1 MAAMPSDRRFHP
13 LTILFAL
20 GGELRNFLLPA
31 VFATITASKGNEAER
46 FFLVFLVPGAIMAVA
61 RYFFSTYRY
70 DATELVVRTG
80 VIFKNERHIPFARI
94 QSVDAVQNVLHRLF
108 GVVDV
113 KVQTGTTGQAEAT
126 LSVLPLEALDE
137 MRQHVFQGRTVAATP
152 SSETDET
159 SSVPA
164 PPTPVPEAQ
173 TLLRLSLRDRA
184 LAGLLDNRGWV
195 VIGAAWG
202 LAFESG
208 ILNRFDELDIAS
220 WPAYASILVGVAG
233 LFVIA
238 PILSMGWAV
247 IRLHDFH
254 LTLRAG
260 DLRTEFGALTRVTA
274 TIPLRRVQALK
285 IHQGPGHVW
294 TNRASVR
301 VETAGGS
308 ASGRASA
315 EREWIA
321 PLITL
326 ADLPAFVATVL
337 PDADL
342 NSLSWLKVDARAFY
356 RRRVVALV
364 TAVVIGL
371 LAGPWLGVVRAMGLT
386 AALAVLGLISGHLY
400 VASLGWARTDR
411 LIAFKSG
418 WFRRS
423 LVIVPLAKIQAVDL
437 GESPFDRRHRMA
449 SLSVDTAGAGAHR
462 IDIPYLSRHV
472 AEEARMTVAQQAAA
486 TVFRW

>member
-13 LTILFAL
+13 LTIVFAL

-31 VFATITASKGNEAER
+31 VFATMTASRGNEAER
-46 FFLVFLVPGAIMAVA
+46 FFFVFLVPGAVLAVA

-126 LSVLPLEALDE
+126 LSVLPFEALDE
-137 MRQHVFQGRTVAATP
+137 MRQHVFQGRAVAAAA
-152 SSETDET
+152 SEDPA
-159 SSVPA
+159 SAPAPQPSVPD
-164 PPTPVPEAQ
+164 AQ
-173 TLLRLSLRDRA
+173 TLLRLSVRDRA

-208 ILNRFDELDIAS
+208 ILDRFEELDIAS
-220 WPAYASILVGVAG
+220 WPAYASILVG

-238 PILSMGWAV
+238 PVLSMGWAI

-274 TIPLRRVQALK
+274 TIPLRRVQAVK
-285 IHQGPGHVW
+285 IHQGPGHIW
-294 TNRASVR
+294 TSRASVR

-308 ASGRASA
+308 ASGRASS
-315 EREWIA
+315 EREWVA

-326 ADLPAFVATVL
+326 ASLPAFVATIL
-337 PDADL
+337 PEADL
-342 NSLSWLKVDARAFY
+342 ASLTWMTVDPRAFR
-356 RRRVVALV
+356 RRRVVALA
-364 TAVVIGL
+364 TAALIG
-371 LAGPWLGVVRAMGLT
+371 AVSVPWLGATWSMGLT
-386 AALAVLGLISGHLY
+386 GALAVLGLINAHLY
-400 VASLGWARTDR
+400 VTSLGWAKTDR
-411 LIAFKSG
+411 VIAFKSG
-418 WFRRS
+418 WLRRS
-423 LVIVPLAKIQAVDL
+423 LVIVPLAKIQAVELD
-437 GESPFDRRHRMA
+437 ESPFDRRHHMA
-449 SLSVDTAGAGAHR
+449 SLSVDTAGAAANR
-462 IDIPYLSRHV
+462 IDIPYLSRPA
-472 AEEARMTVAQQAAA
+472 AEEARMTLAHEAAA

>member
-31 VFATITASKGNEAER
+31 VFATMTASRGNEAER
-46 FFLVFLVPGAIMAVA
+46 FFLVFLVPGAVLAVA

-94 QSVDAVQNVLHRLF
+94 QSVDAVQNVLHRLW

-126 LSVLPLEALDE
+126 LSVLPLDALDE
-137 MRQHVFQGRTVAATP
+137 MRQRVFQGRTVATAP
-152 SSETDET
+152 PLETDET
-159 SSVPA
+159 ASLAA
-164 PPTPVPEAQ
+164 PQVSAPDAQ

-208 ILNRFDELDIAS
+208 ILDRFEELDIAS
-220 WPAYASILVGVAG
+220 WPAYASILVG
-233 LFVIA
+233 LFVMT
-238 PILSMGWAV
+238 PILSMCWAV

-294 TNRASVR
+294 TSRASVR

-308 ASGRASA
+308 ASGRASS
-315 EREWIA
+315 EREWVA

-326 ADLPAFVATVL
+326 ADLPAFVATIL
-337 PDADL
+337 PEADL
-342 NSLSWLKVDARAFY
+342 NSLTWLKVDRRAFY

-364 TAVVIGL
+364 TAAVIGL
-371 LAGPWLGVVRAMGLT
+371 IAAPWLGVLRAMGVT
-386 AALAVLGLISGHLY
+386 AALGVWGLISGHLY
-400 VASLGWARTDR
+400 VASLGWARTDHV
-411 LIAFKSG
+411 IAFKRG
-418 WFRRS
+418 WIRRS
-423 LVIVPLAKIQAVDL
+423 LVIVPLAKIQAIELD
-437 GESPFDRRHRMA
+437 ESPFDRRHEMA
-449 SLSVDTAGAGAHR
+449 SLSVDTAGAGANSV
-462 IDIPYLSRHV
+462 DIPYLSRSV
-472 AEEARMTVAQQAAA
+472 AEQARVTLAHAAAA
-486 TVFRW
+486 TEFRW

>member
-13 LTILFAL
+13 LTIVFAL

-31 VFATITASKGNEAER
+31 VFALMTASKGNEAER
-46 FFLVFLVPGAIMAVA
+46 FFLVFLVPGAFLAVA

-80 VIFKNERHIPFARI
+80 VIFKNERHIPFTRI
-94 QSVDAVQNVLHRLF
+94 QSVDAVQNVLHRLWN
-108 GVVDV
+108 VVDV

-126 LSVLPLEALDE
+126 LSVLPFDALDE
-137 MRQHVFQGRTVAATP
+137 MRQRVFEGRAV
-152 SSETDET
+152 
-159 SSVPA
+159 A
-164 PPTPVPEAQ
+164 PPVSDGTESVSLPQAPVPETQ
-173 TLLRLSLRDRA
+173 SLLRLTLRDRA
-184 LAGLLDNRGWV
+184 LAGLFDNRGWV

-208 ILNRFDELDIAS
+208 ILDRVEELDVAS
-220 WPAYASILVGVAG
+220 WPAYVSILVG

-238 PILSMGWAV
+238 PILSMGWAI
-247 IRLHDFH
+247 IRLHNFH

-274 TIPLRRVQALK
+274 TIPLRRVQAVK
-285 IHQGPGHVW
+285 IHRGPGHIW
-294 TNRASVR
+294 TSRASVR

-315 EREWIA
+315 EREWVAPIIA
-321 PLITL
+321 L
-326 ADLPAFVATVL
+326 AGLPAFVATVL

-342 NSLSWLKVDARAFY
+342 NALSWMKVDARAFY

-364 TAVVIGL
+364 TAAVIG
-371 LAGPWLGVVRAMGLT
+371 AIAAPWLGAMWALTLT
-386 AALAVLGLISGHLY
+386 AVLAVLGLIHGHLY
-400 VASLGWARTDR
+400 VASLAWAKTDR
-411 LIAFKSG
+411 VIAFRSG
-418 WFRRS
+418 WLRRS
-423 LVIVPLAKIQAVDL
+423 LVIVPTAKIQAVELD
-437 GESPFDRRHRMA
+437 ESPFDRRHRMA

-462 IDIPYLSRHV
+462 IAIPYLSRPA
-472 AEEARMTVAQQAAA
+472 AEEARMTLAHEAAA

>member
-13 LTILFAL
+13 LTIVFAL

-31 VFATITASKGNEAER
+31 VFATVTASKGNEAER
-46 FFLVFLVPGAIMAVA
+46 FFLVFLVPGAVLAVA

-80 VIFKNERHIPFARI
+80 VIFKNERHIPYARI
-94 QSVDAVQNVLHRLF
+94 QSVDAVQNVLHRLW

-126 LSVLPLEALDE
+126 LSVLPFDALDE
-137 MRQHVFQGRTVAATP
+137 MRQRVFQGRADVIPASEDAASAAEP
-152 SSETDET
+152 QA
-159 SSVPA
+159 SVPE
-164 PPTPVPEAQ
+164 PQ
-173 TLLRLSLRDRA
+173 TLLRLSMRDRA

-208 ILNRFDELDIAS
+208 ILDRVEELDVAS
-220 WPAYASILVGVAG
+220 WPAYVSILVG

-238 PILSMGWAV
+238 PILSMGWAI
-247 IRLHDFH
+247 IRLHGFH

-274 TIPLRRVQALK
+274 TIPLRRVQAVK
-285 IHQGPGHVW
+285 IHQGPGHIW
-294 TNRASVR
+294 TSRASVR

-308 ASGRASA
+308 ASGRASS
-315 EREWIA
+315 EREWVA
-321 PLITL
+321 PIISL
-326 ADLPAFVATVL
+326 ASLPAFVATVL

-342 NSLSWLKVDARAFY
+342 NSLAWMKVDPRAFH

-364 TAVVIGL
+364 TALVIGAL
-371 LAGPWLGVVRAMGLT
+371 TAPWLGGVWAISVTG
-386 AALAVLGLISGHLY
+386 ALAVLGLINGHLY
-400 VASLGWARTDR
+400 VASLGWAKSDCV
-411 LIAFKSG
+411 IAFKSG
-418 WFRRS
+418 WLRRS
-423 LVIVPLAKIQAVDL
+423 LVVVPLAKIQAVELD
-437 GESPFDRRHRMA
+437 ESPFDRRHRMA
-449 SLSVDTAGAGAHR
+449 SLSVDTAGAGANR
-462 IDIPYLSRHV
+462 IDIPYLSRPT
-472 AEEARMTVAQQAAA
+472 AEEARMTMAHEAAA

>member
-31 VFATITASKGNEAER
+31 VFATMTASQGNQVQR
-46 FFLVFLVPGAIMAVA
+46 FFLVFLVPGAVMAVA

-70 DATELVVRTG
+70 DETELVVRTG

-94 QSVDAVQNVLHRLF
+94 QSVDAVQNVLHRLC

-126 LSVLPLEALDE
+126 LSVLPFEALAE
-137 MRQHVFQGRTVAATP
+137 MRQHVFQDRTVVSAISDGMATASP
-152 SSETDET
+152 SHG
-159 SSVPA
+159 PM
-164 PPTPVPEAQ
+164 PEPQ
-173 TLLRLSLRDRA
+173 TVLRLSLRDRA

-208 ILNRFDELDIAS
+208 ILDRFEELDIAS
-220 WPAYASILVGVAG
+220 WPAYASILVG
-233 LFVIA
+233 LFVMA
-238 PILSMGWAV
+238 PVLSMGWAI

-254 LTLRAG
+254 LTLCEG

-274 TIPLRRVQALK
+274 TIPLRRVQAVK

-294 TNRASVR
+294 TGRASVR
-301 VETAGGS
+301 VETAGGGTG
-308 ASGRASA
+308 GRASA
-315 EREWIA
+315 EREWVA
-321 PLITL
+321 PLIALRSLPGFVATIL
-326 ADLPAFVATVL
+326 PEADLP
-337 PDADL
+337 
-342 NSLSWLKVDARAFY
+342 SLTWMNVDGRAFR

-364 TAVVIGL
+364 TAAVIGAL
-371 LAGPWLGVVRAMGLT
+371 TVPWLETVWSIALT
-386 AALAVLGLISGHLY
+386 VAIAALGLINGHLY
-400 VASLGWARTDR
+400 VASLAWAKTDR
-411 LIAFKSG
+411 LVAFKSG
-418 WFRRS
+418 WFHRS
-423 LVIVPLAKIQAVDL
+423 LVIVPLAKIQAIELD
-437 GESPFDRRHRMA
+437 ESPFDRRHHMA
-449 SLSVDTAGAGAHR
+449 SLAVDTAGAGGNR
-462 IDIPYLSRHV
+462 VDIPYLSRPV
-472 AEEARMTVAQQAAA
+472 AEDARMALAHDAAA

>member
-1 MAAMPSDRRFHP
+1 MTAMPSDRRFHP
-13 LTILFAL
+13 LTIVFAL

-31 VFATITASKGNEAER
+31 VFATITASQGNQAQR

-80 VIFKNERHIPFARI
+80 VLFKNERHIPYTRI
-94 QSVDAVQNVLHRLF
+94 QSVDAVQNVLHRLC

-126 LSVLPLEALDE
+126 LSVLPFEALDE
-137 MRQHVFQGRTVAATP
+137 MRQRVFQGRAVPVAAPGT
-152 SSETDET
+152 TDEAG
-159 SSVPA
+159 SVTA
-164 PPTPVPEAQ
+164 PEATVPDAE
-173 TLLRLSLRDRA
+173 TLLRLSVRDRA

-208 ILNRFDELDIAS
+208 ILDRFEELDIAS
-220 WPAYASILVGVAG
+220 WPAYASILVG

-238 PILSMGWAV
+238 PLLSMGWAI

-274 TIPLRRVQALK
+274 TIPLRRVQAVK

-294 TNRASVR
+294 TGRASVR

-308 ASGRASA
+308 TSGRASA
-315 EREWIA
+315 EREWVA

-326 ADLPAFVATVL
+326 TSLPAFVATVL
-337 PDADL
+337 PEADL
-342 NSLSWLKVDARAFY
+342 TSLSWMKVDARAFR

-364 TAVVIGL
+364 TAALLGALSAPWLEPMWSIGL
-371 LAGPWLGVVRAMGLT
+371 TV
-386 AALAVLGLISGHLY
+386 ALAVLGLINGHLY
-400 VASLGWARTDR
+400 VASLAWAKTDR
-411 LIAFKSG
+411 VVAFKSG
-418 WFRRS
+418 WFHRS
-423 LVIVPLAKIQAVDL
+423 LTIVPLAKIQAVELD
-437 GESPFDRRHRMA
+437 ESPFDRRHRMA
-449 SLSVDTAGAGAHR
+449 SLAVDTAGAGGNR
-462 IDIPYLSRHV
+462 IDIPYLSRSV
-472 AEEARMTVAQQAAA
+472 AEEARMTLAHEAAA

>member
-31 VFATITASKGNEAER
+31 VFATMTASKGNEAER
-46 FFLVFLVPGAIMAVA
+46 FFLVFLVPGAILAVA

-94 QSVDAVQNVLHRLF
+94 QSVDAVQNVLHRLW

-137 MRQHVFQGRTVAATP
+137 MRQRVFQGRTVAATP
-152 SSETDET
+152 LSETDET
-159 SSVPA
+159 ASVTAPQVPA
-164 PPTPVPEAQ
+164 PDAQ
-173 TLLRLSLRDRA
+173 TLLRLTLRDRA

-208 ILNRFDELDIAS
+208 ILDRFEELDIAS
-220 WPAYASILVGVAG
+220 WPAYASILVG
-233 LFVIA
+233 LFVMA

-294 TNRASVR
+294 TSRASVR

-308 ASGRASA
+308 ASGRASS
-315 EREWIA
+315 EREWVA

-342 NSLSWLKVDARAFY
+342 NSLTWMNVDRRAFH

-364 TAVVIGL
+364 TAAVIGL
-371 LAGPWLGVVRAMGLT
+371 LAAPWLGVMRAVGIT
-386 AALAVLGLISGHLY
+386 AALAALGLISGHLY

-411 LIAFKSG
+411 VIAFKSG
-418 WFRRS
+418 WLRRS
-423 LVIVPLAKIQAVDL
+423 LVIVPLAKIQAVELD
-437 GESPFDRRHRMA
+437 ESPFDRRHQMA
-449 SLSVDTAGAGAHR
+449 SLAVDTAGAGANS
-462 IDIPYLSRHV
+462 IDIPYLSRPV
-472 AEEARMTVAQQAAA
+472 AEDARMTLAHEAAA

>member
-13 LTILFAL
+13 LTIVFAL

-31 VFATITASKGNEAER
+31 VFATMTASEGNEAER
-46 FFLVFLVPGAIMAVA
+46 FFLVFLVPGVILAVA

-80 VIFKNERHIPFARI
+80 VIFKNERHIPYARI
-94 QSVDAVQNVLHRLF
+94 QSVDAVQNVLHRLW

-126 LSVLPLEALDE
+126 LSVLPFEALDE
-137 MRQHVFQGRTVAATP
+137 MRQRVFQGRAVAAPATEEAA
-152 SSETDET
+152 SVSE
-159 SSVPA
+159 PQA
-164 PPTPVPEAQ
+164 HVPEAQ
-173 TLLRLSLRDRA
+173 TVLRLSLRDRA

-208 ILNRFDELDIAS
+208 ILDRFEELDIAS
-220 WPAYASILVGVAG
+220 WPAYASILVG
-233 LFVIA
+233 LFVMA
-238 PILSMGWAV
+238 PVLSMGWAI
-247 IRLHDFH
+247 IRLHGFH

-294 TNRASVR
+294 TSRASVR

-308 ASGRASA
+308 ASGRASS
-315 EREWIA
+315 EREWVA
-321 PLITL
+321 PLIAL
-326 ADLPAFVATVL
+326 ASLPAFVATVL

-342 NSLSWLKVDARAFY
+342 SSLTWMKVDPRAFY
-356 RRRVVALV
+356 RRRVVALG
-364 TAVVIGL
+364 TATVIGAL
-371 LAGPWLGVVRAMGLT
+371 TAPWLGVMWAMSLT
-386 AALAVLGLISGHLY
+386 AALAVLWLISGHMY

-411 LIAFKSG
+411 VIAFKSG
-418 WFRRS
+418 WLRRS
-423 LVIVPLAKIQAVDL
+423 LVIVPLAKIQAVEL

-449 SLSVDTAGAGAHR
+449 SLSVDTAGAGAHS
-462 IDIPYLSRHV
+462 IDIPYLSRSV
-472 AEEARMTVAQQAAA
+472 AEEARITLSHEAAA

>member
-1 MAAMPSDRRFHP
+1 MAVMPSDRRFHP
-13 LTILFAL
+13 LTIVFAL

-31 VFATITASKGNEAER
+31 LFAMTTASRGNEAER
-46 FFLVFLVPGAIMAVA
+46 FLLVFLVPGAIMAVA

-80 VIFKNERHIPFARI
+80 VIFKNERHIPFTRI
-94 QSVDAVQNVLHRLF
+94 QSVDAVQNVLHRLW

-126 LSVLPLEALDE
+126 LSVLPVDALDE
-137 MRQHVFQGRTVAATP
+137 MRQRVFHGRIVATP
-152 SSETDET
+152 AAEEAE
-159 SSVPA
+159 SVPQFQA
-164 PPTPVPEAQ
+164 PEPEAQ
-173 TLLRLSLRDRA
+173 TLLRLTLRDRA

-208 ILNRFDELDIAS
+208 ILDRVEELDVAS
-220 WPAYASILVGVAG
+220 WPSYVSILVG

-238 PILSMGWAV
+238 PFLSMCWAI

-274 TIPLRRVQALK
+274 TIPLRRVQAVK
-285 IHQGPGHVW
+285 IHQGPGHIW
-294 TNRASVR
+294 TSRASVR

-315 EREWIA
+315 EREWVAPIIA
-321 PLITL
+321 L
-326 ADLPAFVATVL
+326 ASLPAFVTTIL

-342 NSLSWLKVDARAFY
+342 NSLEWMKVDARAFH
-356 RRRVVALV
+356 RRRVVVLMTATVTGAL
-364 TAVVIGL
+364 TAL
-371 LAGPWLGVVRAMGLT
+371 WLGVLLAMGVT
-386 AALAVLGLISGHLY
+386 AALAVLGLINGHLY
-400 VASLGWARTDR
+400 VASLGWAKTDR
-411 LIAFKSG
+411 VIAFKSG
-418 WFRRS
+418 WLRRS
-423 LVIVPLAKIQAVDL
+423 LVVVPLAKIQAVELD
-437 GESPFDRRHRMA
+437 ESPFDRRHHMA

-462 IDIPYLSRHV
+462 IDIPYLSRPA
-472 AEEARMTVAQQAAA
+472 AEGARMMLAHEAAA